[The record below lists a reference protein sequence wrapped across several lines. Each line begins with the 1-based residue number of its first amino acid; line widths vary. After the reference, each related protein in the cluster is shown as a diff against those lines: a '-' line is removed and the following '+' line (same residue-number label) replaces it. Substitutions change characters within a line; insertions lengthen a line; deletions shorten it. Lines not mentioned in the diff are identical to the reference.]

1 VTKKILIVPD
11 THAPYH
17 DEAAWALMLK
27 VAKAFKPD
35 IGIHI
40 GDLHDCYAIS
50 SYPKDPTRQ
59 FNHDTETAS
68 ARDRRTELDELEM
81 ARKIFCEGN
90 HEDRLPRYLM
100 KRAPELFST
109 VTTDKLLQLT
119 ENDWELVPYQDSIK
133 VGCVYYTHDT
143 GSGGKYPTRI
153 ALETFQHSVVVG
165 HNHRMEYHVIGDAT
179 GDHQV
184 GAQFG
189 WLGDVDKVDYL
200 HRIKVKR
207 LWSLGFG
214 LGYMDEKTGVTH
226 LVPVPIVNYKVNVAG
241 KEFKA

>member
-1 VTKKILIVPD
+1 
-11 THAPYH
+11 
-17 DEAAWALMLK
+17 
-27 VAKAFKPD
+27 
-35 IGIHI
+35 
-40 GDLHDCYAIS
+40 
-50 SYPKDPTRQ
+50 
-59 FNHDTETAS
+59 
-68 ARDRRTELDELEM
+68 
-81 ARKIFCEGN
+81 
-90 HEDRLPRYLM
+90 
-100 KRAPELFST
+100 
-109 VTTDKLLQLT
+109 
-119 ENDWELVPYQDSIK
+119 
-133 VGCVYYTHDT
+133 
-143 GSGGKYPTRI
+143 
-153 ALETFQHSVVVG
+153 
-165 HNHRMEYHVIGDAT
+165 MEYHVIGDAT